1 MIDKFKELD
10 ADESGKLD
18 VAEAKT
24 GLQDMGLGEKEI
36 DFFIKSS
43 QGDDGLIDIGAF
55 GNLLFRLKV
64 YQKQKK

>member
-10 ADESGKLD
+10 ADQSGKLD
-18 VAEAKT
+18 VAEAKA
-24 GLQDMGLGEKEI
+24 GLLTMGLGEKEI

-43 QGDDGLIDIGAF
+43 QGKDGLIDIGAF

-64 YQKQKK
+64 YQERKK